1 LDEEGLLEDWP
12 QERLLAEGRT
22 ASILSSV
29 DAVGKAKI
37 LRFLSRSKLLTPLQR
52 DAHLG
57 RAILDGTGG
66 YAVDLVSGVRVIDLG
81 VMLAG
86 ANLVNTDLRWTDL
99 SEANL
104 VRVNLRK
111 CDLVKANL
119 CRTILYEANLSD
131 ADLNGTKLFY
141 GSPETASPRS
151 RLHPPNYRT
160 GERTGA
166 VVEKANFTNVT
177 RMSEANR
184 YYCCSWCGEESR
196 KTIPN
201 GCEGI
206 ANKLGR

>member
-1 LDEEGLLEDWP
+1 ML
-12 QERLLAEGRT
+12 
-22 ASILSSV
+22 
-29 DAVGKAKI
+29 
-37 LRFLSRSKLLTPLQR
+37 FRS
-52 DAHLG
+52 
-57 RAILDGTGG
+57 
-66 YAVDLVSGVRVIDLG
+66 
-81 VMLAG
+81 
-86 ANLVNTDLRWTDL
+86 ANLADTDLRWTDL

-104 VRVNLRK
+104 VRVDLNN

-119 CRTILYEANLSD
+119 CRTILYETNLSN

-206 ANKLGR
+206 ENKLGR